1 MRALLRFVGSDLL
14 PVWLTA
20 LVLITLFLT
29 LWKGGKNKF
38 SVPSV
43 VVLAVVAV
51 LSTTLWDNEP
61 LLGLDLQ
68 GGVSMRLIATEV
80 VDEAMLDQTV
90 EIIRDRVDGLGVA
103 EPEVSRIQQGV
114 MVSLPGV
121 DNPERA
127 LALVGTTAEMRFR
140 PVCAVWTGGS
150 GPSDGLDPAGTP
162 MESCDGVLGGDVVP
176 VMGPDGLTPPEADQP
191 DHFVVLALDEERGGD
206 HYLLGP
212 SVLTGDGLSDADADF
227 FDFEWQVGLTLKDGA
242 EGIGAF
248 NAVSAECFS
257 GTAACPRQPGFANG
271 RLAIVLDGKVITAP
285 QIRAS
290 GFERDAIV
298 ISGGFDKQGAE
309 DVALSLRYGALPVE
323 LEPENTQ
330 VVSATIGEDSL
341 DAGIRAGIIGLALVA
356 AFMLAY
362 YRLLGLV
369 ALASLAVSGTLL
381 WGIIAYLGTSQGL
394 ALTLAGVTGIIVA
407 VGVSVDSN
415 IVYFEHLKEDVRDGR
430 TARSAVDRAFK
441 AAFSTI
447 VKANTASLIGAG
459 LLYWM
464 TVGAV
469 KGFALYL
476 GLATILDLYA
486 TYVFMRPVIHW
497 WAKRQRFAEKPQ
509 HFGLPASGAVSS
521 PILGAKAT

>member
-1 MRALLRFVGSDLL
+1 MTRLLVYLGFPGLL
-14 PVWLTA
+14 A
-20 LVLITLFLT
+20 LVA
-29 LWKGGKNKF
+29 
-38 SVPSV
+38 
-43 VVLAVVAV
+43 LAL
-51 LSTTLWDNEP
+51 LSTTVWDNEP

-257 GTAACPRQPGFANG
+257 GTAACPRQPGFTNG
-271 RLAIVLDGKVITAP
+271 RLAIALDGKVITPP
-285 QIRAS
+285 QIRAPR
-290 GFERDAIV
+290 FERDAIV

-486 TYVFMRPVIHW
+486 TFVFMRPVIHW
-497 WAKRQRFAEKPQ
+497 LAKRQRFAEKPQ

>member
-1 MRALLRFVGSDLL
+1 MRRQ
-14 PVWLTA
+14 
-20 LVLITLFLT
+20 
-29 LWKGGKNKF
+29 
-38 SVPSV
+38 
-43 VVLAVVAV
+43 VVLLSGIVALTV
-51 LSTTLWDNEP
+51 TAAALTIFWRNEQ

-68 GGVSMRLIATEV
+68 GGVSMRLIATAV
-80 VDEAMLDQTV
+80 VDEAMLDETV

-114 MVSLPGV
+114 MISLPGV
-121 DNPERA
+121 DDQERA

-150 GPSDGLDPAGTP
+150 GPSDGLEPAGAP
-162 MESCDGVLGGDVVP
+162 MESCDAVLTGDRVP
-176 VMGPDGLTPPEADQP
+176 VTGPDGLTPPEADQP

-227 FDFEWQVGLTLKDGA
+227 FDFEWQVGLTLEAGA

-257 GTAACPRQPGFANG
+257 GTAACPRQPGFTNG
-271 RLAIVLDGKVITAP
+271 RLAIALDGKVITAP
-285 QIRAS
+285 QIRAPR
-290 GFERDAIV
+290 FERDAIV
-298 ISGGFDKQGAE
+298 ISGSFDKQGAE

-323 LEPENTQ
+323 LEAENTQ

-341 DAGIRAGIIGLALVA
+341 HAGIRAGIIGLALVA
-356 AFMLAY
+356 AFMLEY

-407 VGVSVDSN
+407 IGVSVDSN
-415 IVYFEHLKEDVRDGR
+415 IVYFEHLKEDILDGR

-441 AAFSTI
+441 AAWSTI

-476 GLATILDLYA
+476 GLATVLDLVA
-486 TYVFMRPVIHW
+486 TYFFIGPLIRLLARTDWFARRPV
-497 WAKRQRFAEKPQ
+497 R
-509 HFGLPASGAVSS
+509 FGLPAAGAVSS

>member
-1 MRALLRFVGSDLL
+1 MTRLLVYLGFPSLL
-14 PVWLTA
+14 A
-20 LVLITLFLT
+20 LVA
-29 LWKGGKNKF
+29 
-38 SVPSV
+38 
-43 VVLAVVAV
+43 LAL
-51 LSTTLWDNEP
+51 LSTTVWDNEP

-140 PVCAVWTGGS
+140 PVCAVWTGRS

-257 GTAACPRQPGFANG
+257 GTAACPRQPGFTNG

-285 QIRAS
+285 QIRAP

-497 WAKRQRFAEKPQ
+497 LAKRQRFAEKPQ
-509 HFGLPASGAVSS
+509 HFGLPVSGAVSS

>member
-1 MRALLRFVGSDLL
+1 MTRLLVYLGFPSLL
-14 PVWLTA
+14 A
-20 LVLITLFLT
+20 LVA
-29 LWKGGKNKF
+29 
-38 SVPSV
+38 
-43 VVLAVVAV
+43 LAL
-51 LSTTLWDNEP
+51 LSTTVWDNEP

-257 GTAACPRQPGFANG
+257 GTAACPRQPGFTNG

-285 QIRAS
+285 QIRAP

-341 DAGIRAGIIGLALVA
+341 DAGVRAGIIGLALVA

-497 WAKRQRFAEKPQ
+497 LAKRQRFAEKPQ
-509 HFGLPASGAVSS
+509 HFGLPVSGAVSS

>member
-1 MRALLRFVGSDLL
+1 MTRLLVYLGFPGLL
-14 PVWLTA
+14 A
-20 LVLITLFLT
+20 LVA
-29 LWKGGKNKF
+29 
-38 SVPSV
+38 
-43 VVLAVVAV
+43 LAL
-51 LSTTLWDNEP
+51 LSTTVWDNEP

-212 SVLTGDGLSDADADF
+212 TVLTGDGLSDADADF

-257 GTAACPRQPGFANG
+257 GSAACPRQPGFTNG

-285 QIRAS
+285 QIRAP

-497 WAKRQRFAEKPQ
+497 LAKRQRFAEKPQ
-509 HFGLPASGAVSS
+509 HFGLPVSGAVSS

>member
-1 MRALLRFVGSDLL
+1 MRRQVILLSGIVALTVTAAA
-14 PVWLTA
+14 LT
-20 LVLITLFLT
+20 I
-29 LWKGGKNKF
+29 LWG
-38 SVPSV
+38 
-43 VVLAVVAV
+43 
-51 LSTTLWDNEP
+51 NEP

-103 EPEVSRIQQGV
+103 EPEVSRIEQGV

-121 DNPERA
+121 DDQERA
-127 LALVGTTAEMRFR
+127 LTLVGTTAEMRFR
-140 PVCAVWTGGS
+140 PVCAVWTGS
-150 GPSDGLDPAGTP
+150 NGPSDGLDPAGAP
-162 MESCDGVLGGDVVP
+162 MESCDAALAGERVP
-176 VMGPDGLTPPEADQP
+176 VTGPDGLTPPEADQP

-227 FDFEWQVGLTLKDGA
+227 FDFEWQVGLTLEPGA

-257 GTAACPRQPGFANG
+257 GTAACPRQPGFTNG
-271 RLAIVLDGKVITAP
+271 RLAIALDGKVITAP
-285 QIRAS
+285 QIRAPR
-290 GFERDAIV
+290 FERDAIV
-298 ISGGFDKQGAE
+298 ISGSFDKQGAE

-323 LEPENTQ
+323 LEAENTQ

-341 DAGIRAGIIGLALVA
+341 HAGIKAGIIGLALVA
-356 AFMLAY
+356 AFMLVY

-407 VGVSVDSN
+407 IGVSVDSN
-415 IVYFEHLKEDVRDGR
+415 IVYFEHLKEDILDGR

-441 AAFSTI
+441 AAWSTI

-476 GLATILDLYA
+476 GLATVLDLVA
-486 TYVFMRPVIHW
+486 TYFFMGPLIRLLARTDWFARRPV
-497 WAKRQRFAEKPQ
+497 R
-509 HFGLPASGAVSS
+509 FGLPASGAVSS

>member
-1 MRALLRFVGSDLL
+1 MTRLLVYLGFPGLL
-14 PVWLTA
+14 A
-20 LVLITLFLT
+20 LVA
-29 LWKGGKNKF
+29 
-38 SVPSV
+38 
-43 VVLAVVAV
+43 LAL
-51 LSTTLWDNEP
+51 LSTTVWDNEP

-121 DNPERA
+121 DDPERA

-257 GTAACPRQPGFANG
+257 GTAACPRQPGFTNG

-285 QIRAS
+285 QIRAP

-497 WAKRQRFAEKPQ
+497 LAKRQRFAEKPQ
-509 HFGLPASGAVSS
+509 HFGLPVSGAVSS

>member
-1 MRALLRFVGSDLL
+1 MRRQVILLSGIVALTV
-14 PVWLTA
+14 TA
-20 LVLITLFLT
+20 
-29 LWKGGKNKF
+29 
-38 SVPSV
+38 
-43 VVLAVVAV
+43 AV
-51 LSTTLWDNEP
+51 LTIFWRNEP

-90 EIIRDRVDGLGVA
+90 EIIRNRVDALGVA
-103 EPEVSRIQQGV
+103 EPEISRIEQGV

-121 DNPERA
+121 DNQERA

-140 PVCAVWTGGS
+140 PVCAVWPGGS
-150 GPSDGLDPAGTP
+150 GPSDGLDPAGVP
-162 MESCDGVLGGDVVP
+162 MEPCDAVLAGDRVP
-176 VMGPDGLTPPEADQP
+176 VTGPEGLTPPEADHP

-227 FDFEWQVGLTLKDGA
+227 FDFGWQVNLTLEAGA
-242 EGIGAF
+242 EGIDAF

-257 GTAACPRQPGFANG
+257 GTAACPRQPGFTNG
-271 RLAIVLDGKVITAP
+271 RLAIALDGKVITAP
-285 QIRAS
+285 QIRAPR
-290 GFERDAIV
+290 FERDAIV

-323 LEPENTQ
+323 LEAENTQ

-341 DAGIRAGIIGLALVA
+341 NAGIRAGIIGLALVA

-362 YRLLGLV
+362 YRLLGVV

-381 WGIIAYLGTSQGL
+381 WVIVAHLGTQEGL

-407 VGVSVDSN
+407 IGVSVDSN
-415 IVYFEHLKEDVRDGR
+415 IIYFEHLKEDVLDGR
-430 TARSAVDRAFK
+430 TARSAVDRAFPI
-441 AAFSTI
+441 AFSTI
-447 VKANTASLIGAG
+447 VKADTASLIGAG
-459 LLYWM
+459 LLWWL

-476 GLATILDLYA
+476 GLATILDLVA
-486 TYVFMRPVIHW
+486 TYFFMGPMIRLLARTSWFARRPV
-497 WAKRQRFAEKPQ
+497 R
-509 HFGLPASGAVSS
+509 FGLPASGAVSS
-521 PILGAKAT
+521 PILGAKAA

>member
-1 MRALLRFVGSDLL
+1 MTRLLVYLGFPSLL
-14 PVWLTA
+14 A
-20 LVLITLFLT
+20 LVA
-29 LWKGGKNKF
+29 
-38 SVPSV
+38 
-43 VVLAVVAV
+43 LAL
-51 LSTTLWDNEP
+51 LSTTVWDNEP

-127 LALVGTTAEMRFR
+127 LALVGTTAEKRFR

-212 SVLTGDGLSDADADF
+212 SVLTGAGLSDADADF
-227 FDFEWQVGLTLKDGA
+227 FDLEWQVNLTLKAGA
-242 EGIGAF
+242 GGIGAF

-257 GTAACPRQPGFANG
+257 GTAACPRQPGFTNG

-285 QIRAS
+285 QIRAP

-497 WAKRQRFAEKPQ
+497 LAKRQRFAEKPQ
-509 HFGLPASGAVSS
+509 HFGLPVSGAVSS

>member
-1 MRALLRFVGSDLL
+1 MRRQVILLSGIVALTVTAAA
-14 PVWLTA
+14 LT
-20 LVLITLFLT
+20 I
-29 LWKGGKNKF
+29 LWG
-38 SVPSV
+38 
-43 VVLAVVAV
+43 
-51 LSTTLWDNEP
+51 NEP

-103 EPEVSRIQQGV
+103 EPEVSRIEQGV

-121 DNPERA
+121 DDQERA
-127 LALVGTTAEMRFR
+127 LTLVGTTAEMRFR
-140 PVCAVWTGGS
+140 PVCAVWTGS
-150 GPSDGLDPAGTP
+150 NGPSDGLDPAGAP
-162 MESCDGVLGGDVVP
+162 MESCDAALAGERVP
-176 VMGPDGLTPPEADQP
+176 VTGPDGLTPPEADQP

-227 FDFEWQVGLTLKDGA
+227 FDFEWQVGLTLEPGA

-257 GTAACPRQPGFANG
+257 GTAACPRQPGFTNG
-271 RLAIVLDGKVITAP
+271 RLAIALDGKVITAP
-285 QIRAS
+285 QIRAPR
-290 GFERDAIV
+290 FERDAIV
-298 ISGGFDKQGAE
+298 ISGSFDKQGAE

-323 LEPENTQ
+323 LEAENTQ

-341 DAGIRAGIIGLALVA
+341 HAGIRAGIIGLALVA
-356 AFMLAY
+356 AFMLVY

-407 VGVSVDSN
+407 IGVSVDSN

-430 TARSAVDRAFK
+430 TARSAVDRAFPI
-441 AAFSTI
+441 AFSTI
-447 VKANTASLIGAG
+447 VKADTASLIGAG
-459 LLYWM
+459 LLWWL

-476 GLATILDLYA
+476 GLATVLDLVA
-486 TYVFMRPVIHW
+486 TYFFMGPLIRLLARTDWFARRPV
-497 WAKRQRFAEKPQ
+497 R
-509 HFGLPASGAVSS
+509 FGLPASGAVSS

>member
-1 MRALLRFVGSDLL
+1 MTRLLVYLGFPSLL
-14 PVWLTA
+14 A
-20 LVLITLFLT
+20 LVA
-29 LWKGGKNKF
+29 
-38 SVPSV
+38 
-43 VVLAVVAV
+43 LAL
-51 LSTTLWDNEP
+51 LSTTVWDNEP

-191 DHFVVLALDEERGGD
+191 DHFVVLALDAGRGGD

-257 GTAACPRQPGFANG
+257 GTAACPRQPGFTNG

-285 QIRAS
+285 QIRAP

-341 DAGIRAGIIGLALVA
+341 DAGVRAGIIGLALVA

-381 WGIIAYLGTSQGL
+381 WGIIAYLGTRQGL

-497 WAKRQRFAEKPQ
+497 LAKRQRFAEKPQ
-509 HFGLPASGAVSS
+509 HFGLPVSGAVSS

>member
-1 MRALLRFVGSDLL
+1 MTRLLVYLGFPGLL
-14 PVWLTA
+14 A
-20 LVLITLFLT
+20 LVA
-29 LWKGGKNKF
+29 
-38 SVPSV
+38 
-43 VVLAVVAV
+43 LAL
-51 LSTTLWDNEP
+51 LSTTVWDNEP

-257 GTAACPRQPGFANG
+257 GTAACPRQPGFTNG

-285 QIRAS
+285 QIRAP

-486 TYVFMRPVIHW
+486 TFVFMRPVIHW
-497 WAKRQRFAEKPQ
+497 LAKRQRFAEKPQ
-509 HFGLPASGAVSS
+509 HFGLPVSGAVSS

>member
-1 MRALLRFVGSDLL
+1 MTRLLVYLGFPGLL
-14 PVWLTA
+14 A
-20 LVLITLFLT
+20 LVA
-29 LWKGGKNKF
+29 
-38 SVPSV
+38 
-43 VVLAVVAV
+43 LAL
-51 LSTTLWDNEP
+51 LSTTVWDNEP

-212 SVLTGDGLSDADADF
+212 TVLTGDGLSDADADF

-257 GTAACPRQPGFANG
+257 GSAACPRQPGFTNG

-285 QIRAS
+285 QIRAP

-486 TYVFMRPVIHW
+486 TFVFMRPVIHW
-497 WAKRQRFAEKPQ
+497 LAKRQRFAEKPQ
-509 HFGLPASGAVSS
+509 HFGLPVSGAVSS

>member
-1 MRALLRFVGSDLL
+1 MRRQVILLSGMVALTVTAAA
-14 PVWLTA
+14 LT
-20 LVLITLFLT
+20 I
-29 LWKGGKNKF
+29 LWG
-38 SVPSV
+38 
-43 VVLAVVAV
+43 
-51 LSTTLWDNEP
+51 NEP

-103 EPEVSRIQQGV
+103 EPEVSRIEQGV

-121 DNPERA
+121 DDQERA
-127 LALVGTTAEMRFR
+127 LTLVGTTAEMRFR
-140 PVCAVWTGGS
+140 PVCAVWTGS
-150 GPSDGLDPAGTP
+150 NGPSDGLDPAGAP
-162 MESCDGVLGGDVVP
+162 MESCDAALAGERVP
-176 VMGPDGLTPPEADQP
+176 VTGPDGLTPPEADQP

-227 FDFEWQVGLTLKDGA
+227 FDFEWQVGLTLEPGA

-257 GTAACPRQPGFANG
+257 GTAACPRQPGFTNG
-271 RLAIVLDGKVITAP
+271 RLAIALDGKVITAP
-285 QIRAS
+285 QIRAPR
-290 GFERDAIV
+290 FERDAIV
-298 ISGGFDKQGAE
+298 ISGSFDKQGAE

-323 LEPENTQ
+323 LEAENTQ

-341 DAGIRAGIIGLALVA
+341 HAGIKAGIIGLALVA
-356 AFMLAY
+356 AFMLVY

-407 VGVSVDSN
+407 IGVSVDSN
-415 IVYFEHLKEDVRDGR
+415 IVYFEHLKEDILDGR

-441 AAFSTI
+441 AAWSTI

-476 GLATILDLYA
+476 GLATVLDLVA
-486 TYVFMRPVIHW
+486 TYFFMGPLIRLLARTDWFARRPV
-497 WAKRQRFAEKPQ
+497 R
-509 HFGLPASGAVSS
+509 FGLPASGAVSS

>member
-1 MRALLRFVGSDLL
+1 MRRQVILLSGMVALTVTAAA
-14 PVWLTA
+14 LT
-20 LVLITLFLT
+20 I
-29 LWKGGKNKF
+29 LWG
-38 SVPSV
+38 
-43 VVLAVVAV
+43 
-51 LSTTLWDNEP
+51 NEP

-103 EPEVSRIQQGV
+103 EPEVSRIEQGV

-121 DNPERA
+121 DDQERA
-127 LALVGTTAEMRFR
+127 LTLVGTTAEMRFR
-140 PVCAVWTGGS
+140 PVCAVWTGDS
-150 GPSDGLDPAGTP
+150 GPSDGLDPAGAP
-162 MESCDGVLGGDVVP
+162 MESCDAALAGDRVP
-176 VMGPDGLTPPEADQP
+176 VTGPDGLTPPEADQS

-227 FDFEWQVGLTLKDGA
+227 FDFEWQVGLTLEAGTA
-242 EGIGAF
+242 GIGAF

-257 GTAACPRQPGFANG
+257 GTAACPRQPGFTNG
-271 RLAIVLDGKVITAP
+271 RLAIALDGKVITAP
-285 QIRAS
+285 QIRAPR
-290 GFERDAIV
+290 FERDAIV
-298 ISGGFDKQGAE
+298 ISGSFDKQGAE

-323 LEPENTQ
+323 LEAENTQ

-341 DAGIRAGIIGLALVA
+341 HAGIRAGIIGLALVA
-356 AFMLAY
+356 AFMLVY

-407 VGVSVDSN
+407 IGVSVDSN

-430 TARSAVDRAFK
+430 TARSAVDRAFPI
-441 AAFSTI
+441 AFSTI
-447 VKANTASLIGAG
+447 VKADTASLIGAG
-459 LLYWM
+459 LLWWL

-476 GLATILDLYA
+476 GLATVLDLVA
-486 TYVFMRPVIHW
+486 TYFFMGPLIRLLARTDWFARRPV
-497 WAKRQRFAEKPQ
+497 R
-509 HFGLPASGAVSS
+509 FGLPASGAVSS

>member
-1 MRALLRFVGSDLL
+1 MTRLLVYLGFPGLL
-14 PVWLTA
+14 A
-20 LVLITLFLT
+20 LVA
-29 LWKGGKNKF
+29 
-38 SVPSV
+38 
-43 VVLAVVAV
+43 LAL
-51 LSTTLWDNEP
+51 LSTTVWDNEP

-257 GTAACPRQPGFANG
+257 GTAACPRQPGFTNG

-285 QIRAS
+285 QIRAP

-497 WAKRQRFAEKPQ
+497 LAKRQRFAEKPQ
-509 HFGLPASGAVSS
+509 HFGLPVSGAVPS

>member
-1 MRALLRFVGSDLL
+1 MRRQVILLSGIVALTVTAAA
-14 PVWLTA
+14 LT
-20 LVLITLFLT
+20 IF
-29 LWKGGKNKF
+29 WR
-38 SVPSV
+38 
-43 VVLAVVAV
+43 
-51 LSTTLWDNEP
+51 NEP

-80 VDEAMLDQTV
+80 VDEAMLDETV

-162 MESCDGVLGGDVVP
+162 MESCAGVLGGDVVP

-257 GTAACPRQPGFANG
+257 GTAACPRQPGVTNG

-285 QIRAS
+285 QIRAP

-341 DAGIRAGIIGLALVA
+341 DAGVRAGIIGLALVA

-394 ALTLAGVTGIIVA
+394 ALTLAGVTGSIVA

-497 WAKRQRFAEKPQ
+497 LAKRQRFAEKPQ
-509 HFGLPASGAVSS
+509 HFGLPVSGAVSS

>member
-1 MRALLRFVGSDLL
+1 
-14 PVWLTA
+14 
-20 LVLITLFLT
+20 
-29 LWKGGKNKF
+29 
-38 SVPSV
+38 
-43 VVLAVVAV
+43 
-51 LSTTLWDNEP
+51 
-61 LLGLDLQ
+61 
-68 GGVSMRLIATEV
+68 MRLIATEV

-191 DHFVVLALDEERGGD
+191 DHFVVLALDEKRGGD

-257 GTAACPRQPGFANG
+257 GTAACPRQPGFTNG

-285 QIRAS
+285 QIRAP

-341 DAGIRAGIIGLALVA
+341 DAGVRAGIIGLALVA

-497 WAKRQRFAEKPQ
+497 LAKRQRFAEKPQ
-509 HFGLPASGAVSS
+509 HFGLPVSGAVSS

>member
-1 MRALLRFVGSDLL
+1 MTRLLVYLGFPGLL
-14 PVWLTA
+14 A
-20 LVLITLFLT
+20 LVA
-29 LWKGGKNKF
+29 
-38 SVPSV
+38 
-43 VVLAVVAV
+43 LAL
-51 LSTTLWDNEP
+51 LSTTVWDNEP

-257 GTAACPRQPGFANG
+257 GTAACPRQPGFTNG

-285 QIRAS
+285 QIRAP

-415 IVYFEHLKEDVRDGR
+415 IVYFEHLKEGVLDGR

-497 WAKRQRFAEKPQ
+497 LAKRQRFAEKPQ
-509 HFGLPASGAVSS
+509 HFGLPVSGAVSS

>member
-1 MRALLRFVGSDLL
+1 MTRLLVYLGFPGLL
-14 PVWLTA
+14 A
-20 LVLITLFLT
+20 LVA
-29 LWKGGKNKF
+29 
-38 SVPSV
+38 
-43 VVLAVVAV
+43 LAL
-51 LSTTLWDNEP
+51 LSTTVWDNEP

-257 GTAACPRQPGFANG
+257 GTAACPRQPGFTNG

-285 QIRAS
+285 QIRAP

-369 ALASLAVSGTLL
+369 ALASLGVSGTLL

-486 TYVFMRPVIHW
+486 TFVFMRPVIHW
-497 WAKRQRFAEKPQ
+497 LAKRQRFAEKPQ
-509 HFGLPASGAVSS
+509 HFGLPVSGAVSS

>member
-1 MRALLRFVGSDLL
+1 MTRLLVYLGFPGLL
-14 PVWLTA
+14 A
-20 LVLITLFLT
+20 LVA
-29 LWKGGKNKF
+29 
-38 SVPSV
+38 
-43 VVLAVVAV
+43 LAL
-51 LSTTLWDNEP
+51 LSTTVWDNEP

-191 DHFVVLALDEERGGD
+191 DHFVVLALNEERGGD

-257 GTAACPRQPGFANG
+257 GTAACPRQPGFTNG

-285 QIRAS
+285 QIRAP

-486 TYVFMRPVIHW
+486 TFVFMRPVIHW
-497 WAKRQRFAEKPQ
+497 LAKRQRFAEKPQ
-509 HFGLPASGAVSS
+509 HFGLPVSGAVSS

>member
-1 MRALLRFVGSDLL
+1 MTRLLVYLGFPGLL
-14 PVWLTA
+14 A
-20 LVLITLFLT
+20 LVA
-29 LWKGGKNKF
+29 
-38 SVPSV
+38 
-43 VVLAVVAV
+43 LAL
-51 LSTTLWDNEP
+51 LSTTVWDNEP

-257 GTAACPRQPGFANG
+257 GSAACPRQPGFTNG

-285 QIRAS
+285 QIRAP

-497 WAKRQRFAEKPQ
+497 LAKRQRFAEKPQ
-509 HFGLPASGAVSS
+509 HFGLPVSGAVSS

>member
-1 MRALLRFVGSDLL
+1 MTRLLVYLGFPSLL
-14 PVWLTA
+14 A
-20 LVLITLFLT
+20 LVA
-29 LWKGGKNKF
+29 
-38 SVPSV
+38 
-43 VVLAVVAV
+43 LAL
-51 LSTTLWDNEP
+51 LSTTVWDNEP

-257 GTAACPRQPGFANG
+257 GTAACPRQPGFTNG

-285 QIRAS
+285 QIRAP

-309 DVALSLRYGALPVE
+309 DVALALRYGALPVE

-341 DAGIRAGIIGLALVA
+341 DAGVRAGIIGLALVA

-362 YRLLGLV
+362 YRLLGVV

-407 VGVSVDSN
+407 IGGSVDSN
-415 IVYFEHLKEDVRDGR
+415 IVYFEHLKEDILDGR

-441 AAFSTI
+441 AAWSTI

-476 GLATILDLYA
+476 GLATVLDLVA
-486 TYVFMRPVIHW
+486 TYFFMGPLVRLLARTDWFARRPV
-497 WAKRQRFAEKPQ
+497 R
-509 HFGLPASGAVSS
+509 FGLPASGAVSS